1 MYIIIQNLVIIHLKI
16 FPGMINGV
24 DSVGKVFIAIYM
36 LFFSILL
43 FMFELVEIRPI
54 ESVDYLLRRNFGFLY
69 GAMGKSFYII
79 L

>member
-1 MYIIIQNLVIIHLKI
+1 L
-16 FPGMINGV
+16 INGV

-36 LFFSILL
+36 LFFSTLL
-43 FMFELVEIRPI
+43 LMFELVEIKPI
-54 ESVDYLLRRNFGFLY
+54 ETVDYLLRRNFGFLY